1 MCLELKKFLEKL
13 GVNHVLSPYE
23 TQPWFHYDASRG
35 LTCSAEVR
43 MGPSGDDI
51 EAEIQFLYDEGME
64 PPPEVKKPVTKTTDE
79 SGDSSSS
86 SSSSGSGSNSGN
98 GGIIVG
104 GPRQIMRMRA
114 LPTDNLWTPKELS
127 IKGENFVNKIHDWEG
142 KCCNFFRACVEALQM
157 GVIPNI
163 DELIEKEMDDDDGF
177 GGKRG
182 RIGRK
187 APKIKPAQLLGM
199 KKGM

>member
-64 PPPEVKKPVTKTTDE
+64 PPPEV
-79 SGDSSSS
+79 
-86 SSSSGSGSNSGN
+86 
-98 GGIIVG
+98 
-104 GPRQIMRMRA
+104 
-114 LPTDNLWTPKELS
+114 
-127 IKGENFVNKIHDWEG
+127 
-142 KCCNFFRACVEALQM
+142 
-157 GVIPNI
+157 
-163 DELIEKEMDDDDGF
+163 
-177 GGKRG
+177 
-182 RIGRK
+182 
-187 APKIKPAQLLGM
+187 
-199 KKGM
+199 